1 MPALSC
7 MVHEAG
13 RISRNRPAFLAE
25 DVRICYGEWDLM
37 VSATARLLREAG
49 IQPKQRVALYM
60 ESGWASATLIM
71 ALMRVGAVACP
82 LNTRLPVHA
91 VNQQMR
97 LIGAHQ
103 LIARVSAESQQ
114 VLTDMTC
121 LDPDGLVSRE
131 LTTGQGDDEFQID
144 LNQPA
149 AIIFTSG
156 SSGQPKA
163 AQLSYGNLYYSAY
176 GANLH
181 LQLRSDSC
189 WLLSLP
195 LYHVGGLGILFRCM
209 QTGAAMGIP
218 TFGQRLEE
226 AMPKFPATHLSV
238 VPTQLQRLLDA
249 NLPAENV
256 KRLKVVL
263 LGGAPAPQ
271 ELVDQARAAKWP
283 VLRTYGLTEMSSLVA
298 ASKPFDPVERLHS
311 SGCVVRQREIKI
323 AADGEILVR
332 GATRFQGYVEAERLE
347 QPFDEDGW
355 YATGDVGSLD
365 EQGYL
370 TVRGRKDRMFI
381 SGGENIHPEEIE
393 QRLAALPQVHQ
404 AVVRPITD
412 ATYGERPVAF
422 VDDDG
427 QGSFEQY
434 ESFLRQHLPAYKI
447 PVRWYHW
454 PETIRNQPDEKIRPA
469 DFDAYIK

>member
-1 MPALSC
+1 MPVLSC

-71 ALMRVGAVACP
+71 ALIRVGAVACP

-91 VNQQMR
+91 VNQQMQ
-97 LIGAHQ
+97 LIAAHQ

-226 AMPKFPATHLSV
+226 AMPAFPATHLSV

-298 ASKPFDPVERLHS
+298 ASKPFDPVERLRS
-311 SGCVVRQREIKI
+311 SGCVVRHREIKI

-347 QPFDEDGW
+347 QLFDQDGW
-355 YATGDVGSLD
+355 YATGDIGSLD

-370 TVRGRKDRMFI
+370 TVCGRKDRMFI

-393 QRLAALPQVHQ
+393 QRLTALPQVRQ
-404 AVVRPITD
+404 AVVRPVAD
-412 ATYGERPVAF
+412 AEFGQRPVAF
-422 VDDDG
+422 VD
-427 QGSFEQY
+427 QTEEGSFDEC
-434 ESFLRQHLPAYKI
+434 EKFLREHLPAYKVPI
-447 PVRWYHW
+447 RWYAW
-454 PETIRNQPDEKIRPA
+454 PESIQNQPDEKIRPA
-469 DFDAYIK
+469 DFDTYIK